1 MVVRAVFARLL
12 PGTDDAPGGVDDGT
26 PAILL
31 EGILYILGGAALGP
45 VAGHQQEGVGHPG
58 AELLQLLRIS
68 SPGHRAGPGI
78 AVLPFSAGS
87 PLLNE
92 VGHKAVD
99 GVSLPGGYVLE
110 LAGAGVGGLGQDK
123 HALVPLPRHL

>member
-1 MVVRAVFARLL
+1 MLHHRHKLLDVVPHGDGGGAGGLLVVRAVFARLL

-58 AELLQLLRIS
+58 AELL
-68 SPGHRAGPGI
+68 
-78 AVLPFSAGS
+78 
-87 PLLNE
+87 
-92 VGHKAVD
+92 
-99 GVSLPGGYVLE
+99 
-110 LAGAGVGGLGQDK
+110 
-123 HALVPLPRHL
+123 